1 MNFKN
6 PDYAGQRGS
15 PGDTTYKEYI
25 HKKDLEWYQS
35 TGKRISNAL
44 TINEEYRCYSYI
56 GAIASVRGRVYEA
69 EPGMGLY
76 PTSGT
81 CDDFVYTLRYNGAN
95 RNINGFTIEEGTRF
109 QPDYSEAT
117 NIMSEVSA
125 GLVESCLVH
134 VPADTTP

>member
-1 MNFKN
+1 MM
-6 PDYAGQRGS
+6 D
-15 PGDTTYKEYI
+15 KEVAQVI
-25 HKKDLEWYQS
+25 LHTKSIFIKKDLEWYQS
-35 TGKRISNAL
+35 TGKRIRN
-44 TINEEYRCYSYI
+44 
-56 GAIASVRGRVYEA
+56 AIASVRRRVYEV

-76 PTSGT
+76 FTSGT

-95 RNINGFTIEEGTRF
+95 KNINGFTIEEGTRF
-109 QPDYSEAT
+109 QPDYSETT

>member
-6 PDYAGQRGS
+6 PDYDGVRGS

-25 HKKDLEWYQS
+25 HKKDLEWYVS
-35 TGKRISNAL
+35 SGKRIRN
-44 TINEEYRCYSYI
+44 
-56 GAIASVRGRVYEA
+56 AIAAVCGRVYEV

-81 CDDFVYTLRYNGAN
+81 YDDFVYSLRYNGKN
-95 RNINGFTIEEGTRF
+95 RVINGFTIEEGNKF

-117 NIMSEVSA
+117 NIMAEVYA

-134 VPADTTP
+134 VPADTVP

>member
-6 PDYAGQRGS
+6 PDYDGQRGS

-35 TGKRISNAL
+35 TGKRIRN
-44 TINEEYRCYSYI
+44 
-56 GAIASVRGRVYEA
+56 AIASVRGRVYEA

-134 VPADTTP
+134 VLDDTTP